1 MLPHAAR
8 LPDKKPFTIGLEPLD
23 PARWFAPDG
32 KRVAELARK
41 KSLIRQARDEI
52 FMAEPGTQD
61 AQRECYEAIASYLC
75 RYDPDIC
82 QRADSLVTLDG
93 NTVPYDD
100 DAPLLSAAQLVQDDL
115 CLMRRSANEWR
126 LAAAALCFP
135 STWLLRE
142 KFGQP
147 MSAIHAPVPDFAGT
161 MAARVQRIFDSLQ
174 PGNPVCRMNWSIYED
189 ADLRHAQAVSPP
201 RQWRQRG
208 VDPRHNAFLRIE
220 RQTLTKMPV
229 SGDILFTIRIYADPL
244 DAIRTMPDCAA
255 ALHKQLLAMSESQ
268 LTYKN
273 LLQERDLLAEALAQI
288 AKLTSEN

>member
-1 MLPHAAR
+1 MSLPHALR

-32 KRVAELARK
+32 KRVPELALK
-41 KSLIRQARDEI
+41 KDLIRQARDEI

-61 AQRECYEAIASYLC
+61 AQRECYEAIAGFLC
-75 RYDPDIC
+75 QQHPDIY
-82 QRADSLVTLDG
+82 QRVNGLITLDG
-93 NTVPYDD
+93 NITPLDHG
-100 DAPLLSAAQLVQDDL
+100 APLLSAAQLVQDDL
-115 CLMRRSANEWR
+115 CLMRRSAGEWR
-126 LAAAALCFP
+126 LAAAVLCFP

-174 PGNPVCRMNWSIYED
+174 PGNPVWRMNWSIYED
-189 ADLRHAQAVSPP
+189 AGLRHAQASSPP

-208 VDPRHNAFLRIE
+208 VDPAANAFLRIE
-220 RQTLTKMPV
+220 RQTLMKMPL

-244 DAIRTMPDCAA
+244 AAIRTKPDCAA
-255 ALHKQLLAMSESQ
+255 ALRNQLLQMSREQ
-268 LTYKN
+268 LAYKN
-273 LLQERDLLAEALAQI
+273 LLRERDILADALAEMI
-288 AKLTSEN
+288 R